1 MKIAV
6 LGSTGVIGTLSLEIA
21 EKNEIEVIGLA
32 AGRNIH
38 KLRQQIEKFRPRV
51 VAVSRREDALALGE
65 NVLWG
70 QEGLKEVATLPDA
83 DLVVI
88 AVSGTAGILPMY
100 EAVKAGKRV
109 ALANKESLVSGG
121 CVIMEEARKNRAE
134 IIPVDSEHNSLFQ
147 LFLFP
152 EKPEK
157 IILTASG
164 GPFFKG
170 RPSNIGI
177 NDVLSH
183 PVWNMGKKIT
193 VDSATLMNKAFEMV
207 EAKWLFGLSPDRI
220 GVLIHPQ
227 SIVHS
232 IVVMKDGS
240 QIAHMSVPDMRIP
253 IQYALL
259 YPGRAL
265 SPTKPLNL
273 AEVNSLEFYEA
284 PPEKY
289 PAIGV
294 GYRMLREAPSL
305 SAIING
311 ANDAAVMAF
320 LEGKIKFS
328 SILDVIIEISK
339 GHAPFMPS
347 SIEEVIDIVQ
357 EGAERAEKL
366 INKRN

>member
-6 LGSTGVIGTLSLEIA
+6 IGSTGVIGTLTLEIA
-21 EKNEIEVIGLA
+21 EKNGIEVIGLA
-32 AGRNIH
+32 AGRNL
-38 KLRQQIEKFRPRV
+38 KRLREQMEKFNPAV
-51 VAVSRREDALALGE
+51 VSVARREDAVVLGK

-70 QEGLKEVATLPDA
+70 EEGLRRIATLQEA

-88 AVSGTAGILPMY
+88 AVSGTAGILPTY
-100 EAVKAGKRV
+100 EAVKRGKRI

-121 CVIMEEARKNRAE
+121 CVIMEEAKKSGAE

-147 LFLFP
+147 LFLYP

-164 GPFFKG
+164 GPFFRNKPESI
-170 RPSNIGI
+170 RVE
-177 NDVLSH
+177 DVLSH

-207 EAKWLFGLSPDRI
+207 EARWLFDLTPEKI

-232 IVVMKDGS
+232 IFVMRDGS
-240 QIAHMSVPDMRIP
+240 LMAHMSAPDMRIP

-259 YPGRAL
+259 YPERGV
-265 SPTKPLNL
+265 PPVKPINL
-273 AEVNSLEFYEA
+273 AEVKELEFYEA
-284 PPEKY
+284 DPENY
-289 PAIGV
+289 PAIEM
-294 GYRMLREAPSL
+294 GYRMLEEPPSL
-305 SAIING
+305 SALVNG
-311 ANDAAVMAF
+311 ANDTAVMAF
-320 LEGKIKFS
+320 LEGRIKFS
-328 SILDVIIEISK
+328 AILDVIIEVSEE
-339 GHAPFMPS
+339 HTAYTPS
-347 SIEEVIDIVQ
+347 SIEEVVGLVR